1 MRGWTAMHFAGN
13 SSSGG
18 GGGGDGG
25 GGGGM
30 ILVFIMIR
38 LILTRTRQPFT
49 ANATP
54 SDLFSGTG
62 PLHPL
67 KITTINPKPFPS
79 EAGQTPT
86 PATRF
91 EATPR
96 FTWLQSQATRRWV
109 AQSGITTV
117 NPY

>member
-13 SSSGG
+13 SGGGG

-25 GGGGM
+25 GM
-30 ILVFIMIR
+30 ILVFITIR
-38 LILTRTRQPFT
+38 LIVTRARQPST

-54 SDLFSGTG
+54 SDLSSGTG
-62 PLHPL
+62 PLNPL
-67 KITTINPKPFPS
+67 TITTTNPKPFPS

-86 PATRF
+86 PATRS

-96 FTWLQSQATRRWV
+96 CTWRPSQVTRRWV
-109 AQSGITTV
+109 APV
-117 NPY
+117 EL